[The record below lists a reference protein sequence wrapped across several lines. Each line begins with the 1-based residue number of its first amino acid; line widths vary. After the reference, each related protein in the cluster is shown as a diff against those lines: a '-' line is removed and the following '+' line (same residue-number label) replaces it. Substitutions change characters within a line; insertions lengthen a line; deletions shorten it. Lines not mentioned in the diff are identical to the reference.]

1 MKNKLFLLCPECQL
15 EHFIKKKFGDDIYFL
30 TALGAVF
37 DFRNI
42 TYLEELGDF
51 IKRETITEIIIVN
64 DTSCLFIENLLE
76 VGEEHEVNNDA
87 AIINAFIDNY
97 SYIKSGDSLMEEKE
111 RLAEC
116 NIRRQAHEI
125 RKNQFLYSTIMA
137 AGINLKG
144 LITTKKE
151 NRVEEIDLLLMESHT

>member
-15 EHFIKKKFGDDIYFL
+15 EHLIREKFGDDICFL

-37 DFRNI
+37 DFRSI
-42 TYLEELGDF
+42 AYLEELGDF
-51 IKRETITEIIIVN
+51 IKREAIKEIIIVN

-76 VGEEHEVNNDA
+76 IREEYEVNND

-97 SYIKSGDSLMEEKE
+97 TYIMSGDSLMEEKK

-125 RKNQFLYSTIMA
+125 INNQFLYSAIMA

-151 NRVEEIDLLLMESHT
+151 NQVEEIDLLLTESHT